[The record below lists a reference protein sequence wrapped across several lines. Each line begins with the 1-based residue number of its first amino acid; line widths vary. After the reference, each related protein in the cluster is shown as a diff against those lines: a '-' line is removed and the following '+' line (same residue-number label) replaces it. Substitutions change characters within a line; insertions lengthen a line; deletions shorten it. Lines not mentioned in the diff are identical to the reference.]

1 MKQKLQLSGEARVQA
16 AAGDKLPT
24 FDLVAYTGAA
34 LRQYWSE
41 TPIVVDLSGVQIAA
55 TGPVLKGHT
64 TSQGVGH
71 WTANQNDGK
80 QLSISGVFSRDT
92 EDAREVVT
100 SGARGYPWKVS
111 IGADILERREVNEGQ
126 ATVNGRVFDAPV
138 IIVARSNVYEVSF
151 VELAAD
157 EATSAKIAAER
168 QKETQTMT
176 EEEKKIEAKRVA
188 DEAAAKIE
196 AKRLADE
203 ATAKAEK
210 DETDRRVKAQRDT
223 DAREVERV
231 AAIRAVAGITAE
243 RAAKAIRDGEQAD
256 KVELEVLRA
265 SRPAGF
271 SVHIGQRPDL
281 TPDVMAAAVCAT
293 GGVTTGFKP
302 EIVEAAQKGF
312 GKSLSLQQLIV
323 ECARLNG
330 YSGSPYLRTAGDIR
344 EAIRAAFS
352 TSTLASVLSTAANRF
367 LMEAFNAV
375 DSVWREIASIN
386 ASVQDFREYETYAW
400 TGDLA
405 FEKLAPAGKI
415 KHGVAD
421 DTKYT
426 NQVDTYARMLQVS
439 RKDIINDDIGVIQSG
454 MRKLG
459 RGGALAL
466 NTAFWAE
473 FLSNTGDFFG
483 TANANLKTGAGSA
496 FGETGL
502 TGALQ
507 AFREMTGPD
516 SQYVMARIKT
526 LLVPPALE
534 VSAKN
539 WMNSTTVVGGTSK
552 APGNN
557 PFAGLATVQT
567 SPYLKANSTKW
578 WLIADPADVPVIE
591 VGFLRG
597 AQNPTVEEVDADSDE
612 LGIAMRGY
620 FDFGVKKQV
629 PQAAVQSNGV

>member
-1 MKQKLQLSGEARVQA
+1 MKQKLQLTGEARVQA
-16 AAGDKLPT
+16 AAGEKKLPT
-24 FDLVAYTGAA
+24 FELLAYTGGAIM
-34 LRQYWSE
+34 QYWSD
-41 TPIVVDLSGVQIAA
+41 TPIVVDLAGMTVPES
-55 TGPVLKGHT
+55 GPVLKGHT

-71 WTANQNDGK
+71 WTASANNGK
-80 QLSISGVFSRDT
+80 ELSMSGVFSRDT
-92 EDAREVVT
+92 EEAREIAA
-100 SGARGYPWKVS
+100 SGANGYPWKVS

-126 ATVNGRVFDAPV
+126 ATVNGRTFDAPLV
-138 IIVARSNVYEVSF
+138 IIARSNLYEVSF

-157 EATSAKIAAER
+157 EATSAKIAAEK
-168 QKETQTMT
+168 QKETPDMKTPEQIQA
-176 EEEKKIEAKRVA
+176 EKDEAAKVEAKRVA
-188 DEAAAKIE
+188 DEAAKANE
-196 AKRLADE
+196 DE
-203 ATAKAEK
+203 AA
-210 DETDRRVKAQRDT
+210 RRVKAQREA

-231 AAIRAVAGITAE
+231 AAIRKIPGISAE
-243 RAAKAIRDGEQAD
+243 RVAEAIRKGEAPET
-256 KVELEVLRA
+256 VELEVLRA
-265 SRPAGF
+265 ARPAGF
-271 SVHIGQRPDL
+271 TVHIGQRPDL

-293 GGVTTGFKP
+293 GGLTTGFKP
-302 EIVEAAQKGF
+302 EILEAAQKGF
-312 GKSLSLQQLIV
+312 GKSISLQQLIV

-330 YSGSPYLRTAGDIR
+330 YSGSPYLRTASDIR
-344 EAIRAAFS
+344 DAIRAAFS

-367 LMEAFNAV
+367 LLEAFGAV

-415 KHGVAD
+415 KHGTAD
-421 DTKYT
+421 DEKYT
-426 NQVDTYARMLQVS
+426 NQIDTYARMLQVS
-439 RKDIINDDIGVIQSG
+439 RRDIINDDIGVIQSG

-466 NTAFWAE
+466 NTAFWTE
-473 FLSNTGDFFG
+473 FLLNTDDFFG
-483 TANANLKTGAGSA
+483 TANGNLKTGASSA

-502 TGALQ
+502 TGAVQ
-507 AFREMTGPD
+507 AFREMVGPD
-516 SQYVMARIKT
+516 TQYVMARIKT

-539 WMNSTTVVGGTSK
+539 WMNSTAVSGGSSK
-552 APGNN
+552 APFSN
-557 PFAGLATVQT
+557 PFAGIATVQT

-597 AQNPTVEEVDADSDE
+597 AQNPRVEEVDADSDE

>member
-1 MKQKLQLSGEARVQA
+1 MKQKLELSGEARVQA

-34 LRQYWSE
+34 LRQHWSE
-41 TPIVVDLSGVQIAA
+41 SPIVVDLAGVQVAA
-55 TGPVLKGHT
+55 SGPVLKGHT

-71 WTANQNDGK
+71 WTASANDGK

-92 EDAREVVT
+92 TEAREIAT

-126 ATVNGRVFDAPV
+126 ATVNGRVFDAPL

-168 QKETQTMT
+168 TKETPDMKTPEQIQA
-176 EEEKKIEAKRVA
+176 EKDEAAKVEAKRV
-188 DEAAAKIE
+188 
-196 AKRLADE
+196 ADE

-210 DETDRRVKAQRDT
+210 DAKDEADRRLKAQRAA
-223 DAREVERV
+223 DAGEVARV
-231 AAIRAVAGITAE
+231 DAIRAIPGITAA
-243 RAAKAIRDGEQAD
+243 RASKAILDGEQAD

-265 SRPAGF
+265 ARPAGF
-271 SVHIGQRPDL
+271 NVSIGQRPDL

-293 GGVTTGFKP
+293 GGLTTGFKP
-302 EIVEAAQKGF
+302 EILEAANKGF
-312 GKSLSLQQLIV
+312 GKSISLQQLIV
-323 ECARLNG
+323 ECARLSG

-344 EAIRAAFS
+344 DAIRAAFS

-386 ASVQDFREYETYAW
+386 PSVQDFREYETYAW

-439 RKDIINDDIGVIQSG
+439 RKDIINDDIGIIQSG

-466 NTAFWAE
+466 NTAFWTE
-473 FLSNTGDFFG
+473 FLLNTGDFFG
-483 TANANLKTGAGSA
+483 TVNGNLLTGAGSA

-502 TGALQ
+502 TGAVK
-507 AFREMTGPD
+507 AFREMVGPD
-516 SQYVMARIKT
+516 ANYVMARIKT

-534 VSAKN
+534 VPAKN